1 MTLAHGITLGE
12 KYGPAMEITE
22 PAEAQA
28 YFELCV
34 EHCMSYD
41 RTRQEAESIERE
53 NLAYYAGYYD
63 DETRRRVEQLF
74 SCAHPVFGKIADAN
88 LLHHGPI
95 TPEAAFEMGQRMAE
109 KMKSDDPH

>member
-1 MTLAHGITLGE
+1 MNVPHKITIGE
-12 KYGPAMEITE
+12 KYDSAMKITE

-34 EHCMSYD
+34 EHCMSHD

-53 NLAYYAGYYD
+53 NLGYYAGYFD
-63 DETRRRVEQLF
+63 DETRRRVEELF
-74 SCAHPVFGKIADAN
+74 GCAHPMFGKIADEN

-95 TPEAAFEMGQRMAE
+95 TSEAAFEMGKRWASYPDTRGNQ
-109 KMKSDDPH
+109 

>member
-1 MTLAHGITLGE
+1 MS
-12 KYGPAMEITE
+12 KYAAAMKITE

-34 EHCMSYD
+34 EDCMSYG

-53 NLAYYAGYYD
+53 NLAYYAGYCD

-74 SCAHPVFGKIADAN
+74 ECAHPVFGKIADEN

-95 TPEAAFEMGQRMAE
+95 TPEAAFQMGQRMGE
-109 KMKSDDPH
+109 KMKRDDE